1 MFLHEIKQTFADP
14 RRLIFV
20 FGASLAYLI
29 LFAMLYSPN
38 IVKNI
43 PTIIFDADNTKIS
56 REFLRGFDDSDGFA
70 IIGYAACEEDM
81 RRALI
86 DKAAL
91 AAIEVPK
98 NFSRDI
104 AHGSAEFLYM
114 VNGSNIIVTSV
125 TSSAAQNI
133 SADFSDKIAARR
145 AATALGSNVND
156 LAKKISPVQTRLRV
170 LGNPIQG
177 YTRFFLIGLAMAA
190 FQQGILFALGASI
203 FGDRSQKIFSAWKLL
218 AFKVIFYWLMSMA
231 AFAMILAAIEHVAEI
246 PIKFPLVDA
255 LILGGAFIF
264 AVESLCVLTTRFF
277 VREVNF
283 IRAATMYPVPAFILS
298 GYTFP
303 AESMGASMNFAAK
316 FFPMSYMSNNLR
328 EMFLTGATTK
338 LFVDVRSLILIGAA
352 CLILTALFSGK
363 SFTR

>member
-14 RRLIFV
+14 RRLILI

-29 LFAMLYSPN
+29 LFATLYSPN

-56 REFLRGFDDSDGFA
+56 REFLRGFDDNDSFA
-70 IIGYAACEEDM
+70 IVGYAACEEEMLD
-81 RRALI
+81 ALH
-86 DKAAL
+86 DKTAL

-98 NFSRDI
+98 NFSRNI
-104 AHGSAEFLYM
+104 AHGSAEFLYI

-145 AATALGSNVND
+145 ATMALGSNVND

-177 YTRFFLIGLAMAA
+177 YVRFFLIGLAMAA

-203 FGDRSQKIFSAWKLL
+203 IGDRSQKIFSARKLL
-218 AFKVIFYWLMSMA
+218 AVKMIFYWLMSMA
-231 AFAMILAAIEHVAEI
+231 SFAMILLAIEHVVR
-246 PIKFPLVDA
+246 PMNFPFVDA

-303 AESMGASMNFAAK
+303 AESMGAGMNFAAK
-316 FFPMSYMSNNLR
+316 FFPMSYVANNLR

-338 LFVDVRSLILIGAA
+338 LFVDVRSLILIGAV
-352 CLILTALFSGK
+352 CLILAALFDGK